1 MKKKTF
7 KNFFLILAII
17 FTFATVFWGYSNFRF
32 ALEAKRGEGVVVEIK
47 EHTRRAKRKQKKSYH
62 PVVEFVVA
70 DGSRQRFESQVG
82 TNPASHVVG
91 EEVAVLYDPNNPKK
105 AIINGLF
112 ENFLG
117 PVVMGLFAG
126 FFGFLFYVGRR
137 EKQKQ
142 VSETNVLNIHL

>member
-1 MKKKTF
+1 MKKKF
-7 KNFFLILAII
+7 KNLYLILTII
-17 FTFATVFWGYSNFRF
+17 FTLATVFWGYSNFRF

-47 EHTRRAKRKQKKSYH
+47 EHTRKAKRKQKKSYH

-91 EEVAVLYDPNNPKK
+91 EEVVVLYDPNNPQK
-105 AIINGLF
+105 AIINGLL

-117 PVVMGLFAG
+117 PLVMGLFAA

-137 EKQKQ
+137 EKQKLE
-142 VSETNVLNIHL
+142 SDTNVLNIHL